1 MSSQTGLH
9 TPDDDVV
16 ARLRDASAVPDV
28 RFDTPAVLATARQAL
43 RRRRRRQAF
52 GGVVGV
58 GLLALTLAGPVHLAG
73 VGTLTIPGGHQVRT
87 LLGVEDPDAPA
98 PASGIDLTELL
109 SPFDTEQP
117 SPEQMAEEVASLRA
131 YVLPVLEELEPT
143 WYEEGPCDIL
153 EYPRGTF
160 SEDGAC
166 GGRPAE
172 QPFDAAARADL
183 DRILDAVEQSGGPHQ
198 RADER
203 KVCPGRHRRVCRFPT
218 LRRRDRVELRL
229 PVLARQTAGAV
240 EEPAGPRHDHP
251 DRGHRLVVREVAQR
265 LSQAELTVR
274 LGAVGA
280 LLGPVPSTYASRWS
294 RPGPVADVVHGLSR
308 WPS

>member
-28 RFDTPAVLATARQAL
+28 RFDTPAVLATARRAL

-52 GGVVGV
+52 GGVVGA

-109 SPFDTEQP
+109 SSFDTDQP
-117 SPEQMAEEVASLRA
+117 SPQQMAEEVASLREF
-131 YVLPVLEELEPT
+131 VLPVLEGLEPT
-143 WYEEGPCDIL
+143 WYEEGPCNIL

-160 SEDGAC
+160 SDDGAC

-172 QPFDAAARADL
+172 QPFDAAGRADL
-183 DRILDAVEQSGGPHQ
+183 DRILDAVEQSG
-198 RADER
+198 
-203 KVCPGRHRRVCRFPT
+203 VPT
-218 LRRRDRVELRL
+218 NELMSARYAPDGTVESAGFLRSGGGIEWNFAYLYSPDK
-229 PVLARQTAGAV
+229 Q
-240 EEPAGPRHDHP
+240 PAQWESP
-251 DRGHRLVVREVAQR
+251 
-265 LSQAELTVR
+265 
-274 LGAVGA
+274 
-280 LLGPVPSTYASRWS
+280 LGPVMITPI
-294 RPGPVADVVHGLSR
+294 ADTGWWFEKS
-308 WPS
+308 PND

>member
-1 MSSQTGLH
+1 MSSQSGLH
-9 TPDDDVV
+9 TPDDVV
-16 ARLRDASAVPDV
+16 ARLRDASAVPNV
-28 RFDTPAVLATARQAL
+28 RFDTPAVLATTQRALRQRRCRQAI
-43 RRRRRRQAF
+43 
-52 GGVVGV
+52 GGVVGA

-87 LLGVEDPDAPA
+87 LLGVEDADAPA

-160 SEDGAC
+160 SDDGAC

-172 QPFDAAARADL
+172 QPFDVAARADL
-183 DRILDAVEQSGGPHQ
+183 DRILDAVEQSG
-198 RADER
+198 
-203 KVCPGRHRRVCRFPT
+203 VPT
-218 LRRRDRVELRL
+218 NELMSARYSPDGTVESAGFLRSGGGIEWNFAYLYSPDK
-229 PVLARQTAGAV
+229 Q
-240 EEPAGPRHDHP
+240 PAKWESP
-251 DRGHRLVVREVAQR
+251 
-265 LSQAELTVR
+265 
-274 LGAVGA
+274 
-280 LLGPVPSTYASRWS
+280 LGPVVIASI
-294 RPGPVADVVHGLSR
+294 ADTGWWFEKS
-308 WPS
+308 PND